1 MIDLLRTYTV
11 SHSSPGPEV
20 FQTVM
25 NTFEL
30 EPKYY
35 IIYNQP
41 YDFIMTGMQVC
52 WLFLECLIIYE
63 LIEQKYILLW
73 FEKVFLLWNLLGG
86 GGKGLPPIIL
96 FKLPILSLIEKSFL
110 GRVGP
115 YFKQDNTSLYILV
128 HTETVN
134 LILSVSFPGCL
145 LSSVKL
151 CDLFVLFWYQNLP
164 S

>member
-52 WLFLECLIIYE
+52 
-63 LIEQKYILLW
+63 
-73 FEKVFLLWNLLGG
+73 
-86 GGKGLPPIIL
+86 
-96 FKLPILSLIEKSFL
+96 
-110 GRVGP
+110 
-115 YFKQDNTSLYILV
+115 
-128 HTETVN
+128 
-134 LILSVSFPGCL
+134 
-145 LSSVKL
+145 
-151 CDLFVLFWYQNLP
+151 
-164 S
+164 